1 MNLNFNVPSFFNE
14 KRRILI
20 ESLRRKG
27 IDDELVLDAM
37 NRLPREKFVNPSF
50 INNAYE
56 DNALPIDCGQ
66 TISQPYTVAYMTS
79 LLNIQTNDKVLE
91 IGTGSGYQAAVLSL
105 LGAKVFTVERIPEL
119 TEQARKIFKELGLS
133 VNTRIGD
140 GTLGWKE
147 FAPYKGIII
156 TAAAPKVPQ
165 NILSQLD
172 IGGIM
177 VVPIGDKSVQTMYI
191 VEKVNENKYKESRSD
206 SFKFVPLIGK
216 EGWNSD

>member
-1 MNLNFNVPSFFNE
+1 MNHNFFVLSFFNE

-27 IDDELVLDAM
+27 IEDELVLDAM

-79 LLNIQTNDKVLE
+79 LLNVQANDKVLE
-91 IGTGSGYQAAVLSL
+91 IGTGSGYQAALLSL
-105 LGAKVFTVERIPEL
+105 LGAKVFTVERISEL
-119 TEQARKIFKELGLS
+119 CEQARKIFKELKLS
-133 VNTRIGD
+133 INTQIGD

-177 VVPIGDKSVQTMYI
+177 VVPIGDKSLQTMYV
-191 VEKVNENKYKESRSD
+191 VEKVNENKFKESRSD

-216 EGWNSD
+216 EGWQTE